1 MTSEAD
7 LDVHVFVDCLLPL
20 SLVVVVF
27 VCAEYYYIGGY
38 YGASTEQLMME
49 EILTNGPIS
58 VSFEVYDDFMNYAGG
73 VYTHQFT
80 QHLASTYNPFQ
91 LVNHAVLAVG
101 WGVTDD
107 ANQTPYWIVKVS
119 SALRTPSR
127 APHECAADV
136 RPPSRVF
143 DSAC

>member
-1 MTSEAD
+1 
-7 LDVHVFVDCLLPL
+7 
-20 SLVVVVF
+20 

-49 EILTNGPIS
+49 EIMANGP
-58 VSFEVYDDFMNYAGG
+58 SFEVYDDFMNYAGG

-101 WGVTDD
+101 WGVTED

-119 SALRTPSR
+119 SALRTR
-127 APHECAADV
+127 TRLV
-136 RPPSRVF
+136 RPAALSVRASAVRDF